1 MAQTTQQLD
10 RTYLFEAFD
19 RDGKLKWTKEFHNL
33 TTMGGLNL
41 MVDTFFTGS
50 AYTAAL
56 TVGLTGGSPSFAIG
70 DTLTTHPGWTENT
83 SYTGGRKTLTMAAA
97 SGGVSSNTASKA
109 TFVFTAS
116 ATIGGAFIVSG
127 GSVLFGGGALA
138 GGNRTFTSGETLQI
152 TITNTIS

>member
-1 MAQTTQQLD
+1 MNHSQSLD

-19 RDGKLKWTKEFHNL
+19 INGNPKWSEEIHNL
-33 TTMGGLNL
+33 TTTIGLNL
-41 MVDTFFTGS
+41 MADTFFTGS
-50 AYTAAL
+50 GYTAAL
-56 TVGLTGGSPSFAIG
+56 TVGLAGGSPAFAIG
-70 DTLTTHPGWTENT
+70 DTLGSHSGWTENT
-83 SYTGGRKTLTMAAA
+83 AYTGSRKTLTMAAA
-97 SGGVSSNTASKA
+97 SGGVSSNAASKA